1 MCGVINKQINAYLHG
16 GHFLIL
22 LHCSKFNVFCGD
34 MGFVIVFGN
43 YAKIYMLYYKA
54 YTVYLAYM
62 LSPTKTF
69 EIRKFWDNLIK
80 LLQTHI
86 V

>member
-16 GHFLIL
+16 GHFFIL

-34 MGFVIVFGN
+34 IGFVIVFGITPN
-43 YAKIYMLYYKA
+43 YICYIIKHI
-54 YTVYLAYM
+54 YLAYM

-69 EIRKFWDNLIK
+69 EI
-80 LLQTHI
+80 
-86 V
+86 